1 MQNLGCRLQELV
13 FAPKNT
19 ETINMVIA
27 YVTDALD
34 RWEPRIE
41 LQSVNVLD
49 DPQSDGALLVEIN
62 YIVSSTYN
70 ERSIVYPFYLSGEE

>member
-1 MQNLGCRLQELV
+1 LQELV